1 MYCEEE
7 RLKIAS
13 LLTMIW
19 LCQNKFVILHPLIK
33 SSMMKLRHIF
43 VLLALGC
50 VTLPTAND
58 SMLIK
63 CVEGVECEEVATIES
78 PELEEVK
85 RIAKADNLINTALKY
100 LGVKYRWG
108 ESSPSGFD
116 CSGFTKYVFN
126 EEGIDLTRTSYS
138 QCREG
143 EMVESVRDLKRGDL
157 VFFGGETSIRTVGH
171 VGIVTEVDSTTHR
184 FKFVHASR
192 EGIKVDKS
200 TDSYYKLRYIGAR
213 RIIQ

>member
-1 MYCEEE
+1 M
-7 RLKIAS
+7 
-13 LLTMIW
+13 
-19 LCQNKFVILHPLIK
+19 Q
-33 SSMMKLRHIF
+33 KLRYIF
-43 VLLALGC
+43 ALFVGVLM
-50 VTLPTAND
+50 TIPTAND

-63 CVEGVECEEVATIES
+63 CVEGVKCEEVAMVDS
-78 PELEEVK
+78 PEMEEVK

-108 ESSPSGFD
+108 ESSPEGFD

-126 EEGIDLTRTSYS
+126 EEGINLTRTSYS

-143 EMVESVRDLKRGDL
+143 EKIDGIENLKRGDL
-157 VFFGGETSIRTVGH
+157 VFFGGENSIRTVGH
-171 VGIVTEVDSTTHR
+171 VGIVTEVDSVAHR

-192 EGIKVDKS
+192 TGIKVDKS
-200 TDSYYKLRYIGAR
+200 TDSYYRLRYIGAR

>member
-1 MYCEEE
+1 M
-7 RLKIAS
+7 
-13 LLTMIW
+13 
-19 LCQNKFVILHPLIK
+19 Q
-33 SSMMKLRHIF
+33 KLRYIF
-43 VLLALGC
+43 ALFVGVLM
-50 VTLPTAND
+50 TIPTAND

-63 CVEGVECEEVATIES
+63 CAEGVECAEVAMADS
-78 PELEEVK
+78 PEMEEVK

-108 ESSPSGFD
+108 ESSPEGFD

-143 EMVESVRDLKRGDL
+143 EKIEDIKDLKRGDL
-157 VFFGGETSIRTVGH
+157 VFFGGENSIRTVGH
-171 VGIVTEVDSTTHR
+171 VGIVTEVDSVAHR

-192 EGIKVDKS
+192 TGIKVDKS
-200 TDSYYKLRYIGAR
+200 TDSYYRLRYIGAR

>member
-1 MYCEEE
+1 M
-7 RLKIAS
+7 
-13 LLTMIW
+13 
-19 LCQNKFVILHPLIK
+19 Q
-33 SSMMKLRHIF
+33 KLRHIIALF
-43 VLLALGC
+43 VVGFMA
-50 VTLPTAND
+50 LPTTND

-63 CVEGVECEEVATIES
+63 CVEGVECEEVAMNES

-108 ESSPSGFD
+108 ESSPEGFD
-116 CSGFTKYVFN
+116 CSGFTKYVFK
-126 EEGIDLTRTSYS
+126 EEGIDLARTSYS

-143 EMVESVRDLKRGDL
+143 EKIENIKDLKRGDL
-157 VFFGGETSIRTVGH
+157 VFFGGENSIRTVGH
-171 VGIVTEVDSTTHR
+171 VGIVTEVDSTARR

-192 EGIKVDKS
+192 TGIQVDKS
-200 TDSYYKLRYIGAR
+200 TNTYYKLRYLGAR

>member
-1 MYCEEE
+1 M
-7 RLKIAS
+7 
-13 LLTMIW
+13 
-19 LCQNKFVILHPLIK
+19 Q
-33 SSMMKLRHIF
+33 KLRYIF
-43 VLLALGC
+43 VLLAG
-50 VTLPTAND
+50 TLLAIPTAND

-63 CVEGVECEEVATIES
+63 CVEGVEYEEVATADS

-126 EEGIDLTRTSYS
+126 EEGINLTRSSHS

-143 EMVESVRDLKRGDL
+143 EKIESIEDLKRGDL

-171 VGIVTEVDSTTHR
+171 VGIVTEVDSAAHR

-192 EGIKVDKS
+192 TGIKVDKS
-200 TDSYYKLRYIGAR
+200 TDSYYKLRYLGAR

>member
-1 MYCEEE
+1 M
-7 RLKIAS
+7 
-13 LLTMIW
+13 
-19 LCQNKFVILHPLIK
+19 Q
-33 SSMMKLRHIF
+33 KLRYIF
-43 VLLALGC
+43 ALFVGVLM
-50 VTLPTAND
+50 TIPTAND

-63 CVEGVECEEVATIES
+63 CVEGVECEKVAMADS
-78 PELEEVK
+78 PEMEEVK

-108 ESSPSGFD
+108 ESSPEGFD

-126 EEGIDLTRTSYS
+126 EEGINLTRTSYS

-143 EMVESVRDLKRGDL
+143 EKIDGIENLKRGDL
-157 VFFGGETSIRTVGH
+157 VFFGGENSIRTVGH
-171 VGIVTEVDSTTHR
+171 VGIVTEVDSVAHR

-192 EGIKVDKS
+192 TGIKVDKS
-200 TDSYYKLRYIGAR
+200 TDSYYRLRYIGAR

>member
-1 MYCEEE
+1 M
-7 RLKIAS
+7 
-13 LLTMIW
+13 
-19 LCQNKFVILHPLIK
+19 Q
-33 SSMMKLRHIF
+33 KLRYIF
-43 VLLALGC
+43 ALLAGAL
-50 VTLPTAND
+50 LAIPTAND

-63 CVEGVECEEVATIES
+63 CVEGVEYEEVAAADS

-126 EEGIDLTRTSYS
+126 EEGINLTRSSHS

-143 EMVESVRDLKRGDL
+143 EKIESIEDLKRGDL
-157 VFFGGETSIRTVGH
+157 LFFGGETSIRTVGH
-171 VGIVTEVDSTTHR
+171 VGIVTEVDSAAHR
-184 FKFVHASR
+184 CKFVHASR
-192 EGIKVDKS
+192 TGIKVDKS
-200 TDSYYKLRYIGAR
+200 TDSYYKLRYLGAR

>member
-1 MYCEEE
+1 M
-7 RLKIAS
+7 
-13 LLTMIW
+13 
-19 LCQNKFVILHPLIK
+19 Q
-33 SSMMKLRHIF
+33 KLRYIIALF
-43 VLLALGC
+43 VVG
-50 VTLPTAND
+50 VMTLPTAND

-63 CVEGVECEEVATIES
+63 CAEGVECAEVTMEET

-100 LGVKYRWG
+100 LGVEYRWG
-108 ESSPSGFD
+108 ESSPKGFD

-126 EEGIDLTRTSYS
+126 EEGIDLTRTSHS

-143 EMVESVRDLKRGDL
+143 EKIENIKDLKRGDL
-157 VFFGGETSIRTVGH
+157 VFFGGENAIRTVGH
-171 VGIVTEVDSTTHR
+171 VGIVTEVDSITRR

-200 TDSYYKLRYIGAR
+200 TDSYYKARYLGAR
-213 RIIQ
+213 HIIQ

>member
-1 MYCEEE
+1 M
-7 RLKIAS
+7 
-13 LLTMIW
+13 
-19 LCQNKFVILHPLIK
+19 Q
-33 SSMMKLRHIF
+33 KLRYIIALF
-43 VLLALGC
+43 VVG
-50 VTLPTAND
+50 VMTLPTAND

-63 CVEGVECEEVATIES
+63 CAEGVEYAEVTTKET

-100 LGVKYRWG
+100 LGVEYRWG
-108 ESSPSGFD
+108 ESSPEGFD

-126 EEGIDLTRTSYS
+126 EEGIDLTRTSYT

-143 EMVESVRDLKRGDL
+143 EKIDNIKDLKRGDL
-157 VFFGGETSIRTVGH
+157 VFFGGENATRTVGH
-171 VGIVTEVDSTTHR
+171 VGIVTEVDSITRR

-192 EGIKVDKS
+192 TGIKVDKS
-200 TDSYYKLRYIGAR
+200 TDSYYRLRYIGAR

>member
-1 MYCEEE
+1 M
-7 RLKIAS
+7 
-13 LLTMIW
+13 
-19 LCQNKFVILHPLIK
+19 
-33 SSMMKLRHIF
+33 
-43 VLLALGC
+43 
-50 VTLPTAND
+50 TLPTAND

-63 CVEGVECEEVATIES
+63 CVEGVECEEVAMVDS
-78 PELEEVK
+78 PEMEEVK

-108 ESSPSGFD
+108 ESSPEGFD

-126 EEGIDLTRTSYS
+126 EEGIKLTRTSYS

-143 EMVESVRDLKRGDL
+143 EKIDGIENLKRGDL
-157 VFFGGETSIRTVGH
+157 VFFGGENSIRTVGH
-171 VGIVTEVDSTTHR
+171 VGIVTEVDSVAHR

-192 EGIKVDKS
+192 TGIKVDKS
-200 TDSYYKLRYIGAR
+200 TDSYYRLRYIGAR

>member
-1 MYCEEE
+1 M
-7 RLKIAS
+7 L
-13 LLTMIW
+13 
-19 LCQNKFVILHPLIK
+19 
-33 SSMMKLRHIF
+33 KLRYIIA
-43 VLLALGC
+43 LLAVGC
-50 VTLPTAND
+50 FTLPTAND

-63 CVEGVECEEVATIES
+63 CVEGVEYEEVAAAES

-116 CSGFTKYVFN
+116 CSGFTKYVFDK
-126 EEGIDLTRTSYS
+126 EEIALTRTSRS
-138 QCREG
+138 QYREG
-143 EMVESVRDLKRGDL
+143 EKIESIKDLKRGDL
-157 VFFGGETSIRTVGH
+157 VFFGGENSIRTVGH
-171 VGIVTEVDSTTHR
+171 VGIVTEVDSITHR

-192 EGIKVDKS
+192 TGIKVDKS
-200 TDSYYKLRYIGAR
+200 TDSYYKLRYLGAR

>member
-1 MYCEEE
+1 M
-7 RLKIAS
+7 L
-13 LLTMIW
+13 
-19 LCQNKFVILHPLIK
+19 
-33 SSMMKLRHIF
+33 KLRYIIAH
-43 VLLALGC
+43 LAVGC
-50 VTLPTAND
+50 FTLPTAND

-63 CVEGVECEEVATIES
+63 CVEGVEYEEVAAADS

-126 EEGIDLTRTSYS
+126 EEGINLTRSSRS

-143 EMVESVRDLKRGDL
+143 EKIESIEDLKRGDL

-171 VGIVTEVDSTTHR
+171 VGIVTEVDSAAHR

-192 EGIKVDKS
+192 TGIKVDKS
-200 TDSYYKLRYIGAR
+200 TDSYYKLRYLGAR

>member
-1 MYCEEE
+1 M
-7 RLKIAS
+7 L
-13 LLTMIW
+13 
-19 LCQNKFVILHPLIK
+19 
-33 SSMMKLRHIF
+33 KLRYII
-43 VLLALGC
+43 ALFAVGC
-50 VTLPTAND
+50 FTLPTAND

-63 CVEGVECEEVATIES
+63 CVEGVEYEEVAAADS

-126 EEGIDLTRTSYS
+126 EEGINLTRSSHS

-143 EMVESVRDLKRGDL
+143 EKIESIEDLKRGDL

-171 VGIVTEVDSTTHR
+171 VGIVTEVDSAAHR

-192 EGIKVDKS
+192 TGIKVDKS
-200 TDSYYKLRYIGAR
+200 TDSYYKLRYLGAR

>member
-1 MYCEEE
+1 M
-7 RLKIAS
+7 L
-13 LLTMIW
+13 
-19 LCQNKFVILHPLIK
+19 
-33 SSMMKLRHIF
+33 KLRYII
-43 VLLALGC
+43 ALCAVGC
-50 VTLPTAND
+50 FTLPTAND

-63 CVEGVECEEVATIES
+63 CVEGVEYEEVAMTDS
-78 PELEEVK
+78 PEMEEVK

-116 CSGFTKYVFN
+116 CSGFTKYVFK
-126 EEGIDLTRTSYS
+126 EEGIDLARTSYS

-143 EMVESVRDLKRGDL
+143 EKIECIEDLKRGDL

-171 VGIVTEVDSTTHR
+171 VGIVTEVDSAAHR

-192 EGIKVDKS
+192 TGIKVDKS
-200 TDSYYKLRYIGAR
+200 TDSYYRLRYIGAR

>member
-1 MYCEEE
+1 M
-7 RLKIAS
+7 
-13 LLTMIW
+13 
-19 LCQNKFVILHPLIK
+19 Q
-33 SSMMKLRHIF
+33 KLRYIF
-43 VLLALGC
+43 ALFVGVLM
-50 VTLPTAND
+50 TIPTAND

-63 CVEGVECEEVATIES
+63 CVEGVECEEVAMAGS
-78 PELEEVK
+78 PEMEDVK

-108 ESSPSGFD
+108 GSSPEGFD

-126 EEGIDLTRTSYS
+126 EEGINLTRTSYS

-143 EMVESVRDLKRGDL
+143 EKIDGIENLKRGDL
-157 VFFGGETSIRTVGH
+157 VFFGGENSIRTVGH
-171 VGIVTEVDSTTHR
+171 VGIVTEVDSVAHR

-192 EGIKVDKS
+192 TGIKVDKS
-200 TDSYYKLRYIGAR
+200 TDSYYRLRYIGAR